1 MKFMRNRIISNTIWL
16 LSERILSIIGLFF
29 VTSAVAKYI
38 GPTNFGKVNT
48 AILYFSVLQAF
59 VFWGSDAI
67 GVKLIS
73 KFPVYGVNFLRSFNV
88 FKVITFLVS
97 SVFIALYF
105 YIEYDR
111 LTFIFSLAVGLSS
124 FFAVIDYFNIY
135 NEATLKSNINVIA
148 NVIGLFLSL
157 AIRYSIVAMKLT
169 PEFLSLSIIAQG
181 LIPFLIRS
189 FIFNRSNNKYSFFY
203 KPKLKYI
210 KYGLSAGFG
219 LVISTVSVMVYL
231 NIGRVFL
238 TKYDSMF
245 ALGIYS
251 VAIVLGTAWSFINSA
266 IIASLTPMLYGSQKK
281 TSSEITSF
289 LSLALIFVGTLY
301 FIFFILFGRYIVT
314 ALYGEIYSQVYSI
327 SLILIPVSVL
337 SSLGVV
343 AARYIISQGGYKF
356 EAKKAIVT
364 AVFTIFFSW
373 LLIMK
378 YGIYGAAWSALLC
391 EILSLTIINYFY
403 RKGEIFHI
411 HANIFNIPK
420 NITIFKSVLKKYSSK

>member
-1 MKFMRNRIISNTIWL
+1 MKNRVVSNTIWL
-16 LSERILSIIGLFF
+16 LSERILSITGLFL

-48 AILYFSVLQAF
+48 AILYFSVLQAL

-73 KFPVYGVNFLRSFNV
+73 KFPVYGVNFLRSFGV
-88 FKVITFLVS
+88 LKLIAFFVS
-97 SVFIALYF
+97 SVFIFLYF
-105 YIEYDR
+105 YFEYDR

-124 FFAVIDYFNIY
+124 FFAVIDYFNIF
-135 NEATLKSNINVIA
+135 NEATLKSNLNVIA
-148 NVIGLFLSL
+148 NVIGLFISL

-181 LIPFLIRS
+181 LIPFLIRF
-189 FIFNRSNNKYSFFY
+189 FIFKRNHTKYSFFY
-203 KPKLKYI
+203 KPRLKHI

-219 LVISTVSVMVYL
+219 LVISTVSVMIYL
-231 NIGRVFL
+231 NVGRVFL
-238 TKYDSMF
+238 IKYDSMF

-251 VAIVLGTAWSFINSA
+251 VAIVLGTAWSFVNSA

-289 LSLALIFVGTLY
+289 LSLALITVGALY
-301 FIFFILFGRYIVT
+301 FIFFVLTGRYIVT
-314 ALYGEIYSQVYSI
+314 TLYGEDYSQVYSI
-327 SLILIPVSVL
+327 SLILIPVSIL

-356 EAKKAIVT
+356 EAKKAVIT
-364 AVFTIFFSW
+364 AIFTIFFSW

-378 YGIYGAAWSALLC
+378 FGIYGAAWSALLC
-391 EILSLTIINYFY
+391 EILSLTVINYFY
-403 RKGEIFHI
+403 RKAEIFHI

-420 NITIFKSVLKKYSSK
+420 NISILKSVLKNYSSN